1 MFAAAMTPAVQATGA
16 AIARATPV
24 MLRTASFA
32 AVITASGYVNYVLNK
47 EIIDPFVQ
55 RRLERLSGWIDRRSI
70 RVVTRRK
77 ARNAPLVQAEIDR
90 QAAEGLLIVP
100 AAVRRRT
107 PGVTPPVQPTTV
119 DGEATPAEAVLSAVD
134 PAVATA

>member
-1 MFAAAMTPAVQATGA
+1 MFAAAMTPAIQATGA
-16 AIARATPV
+16 VIVRAAPAV
-24 MLRTASFA
+24 LRTTG
-32 AVITASGYVNYVLNK
+32 VGLLITASSYASYVLNK

-55 RRLERLSGWIDRRSI
+55 RRLERLSGWIDRRSM
-70 RVVTRRK
+70 RVITRRK

-107 PGVTPPVQPTTV
+107 HGVTPVQPTTV

-134 PAVATA
+134 PAAATA

>member
-24 MLRTASFA
+24 VLRTARFA

-55 RRLERLSGWIDRRSI
+55 RRLERLSGWIDRRSM

-100 AAVRRRT
+100 SAVRRRT
-107 PGVTPPVQPTTV
+107 PGVTPVRPTTV
-119 DGEATPAEAVLSAVD
+119 EGEATPAEVLVSAVD
-134 PAVATA
+134 PAAATA